1 MKTSVNWLSRYVDIP
16 WTPKELAARLTAV
29 GLEVEGIELT
39 GEIPAGVIVAEI
51 LSRNPHSNSDHL
63 SVCTVNTG
71 QGKPLQI
78 VCGAPNCDAGQK
90 VPLAAIGT
98 QFADFQIKKAKIR
111 GVESNGMLCSARE
124 LGLSDDHAG
133 LMILP
138 PDTPLG
144 IPLTEIVEQD
154 AVIDWEVTPNRPD
167 WLSHIGIAREIAA
180 IAQLPLRLPEPTIRT
195 LPGSSIHDCATVSV
209 QDSELCPRYI
219 ARVFKNIKVGPS
231 PDWLVKHLEAVGLRA
246 VNNVVD
252 ITNYVMLEYGQPL
265 HAFDLTTLAGSEI
278 IVRRAKPGEEIT
290 ILDGSKLKL
299 NSDHLLIA
307 DRDKGVALAGIMG
320 GENSMI
326 TEATTT
332 VLLEAAAFDRSNIR
346 TSSRTLG
353 ISTDSSYR
361 FERGVS
367 PETTAAASARAA
379 ALLCELCGANQVEGI
394 IDCYGK
400 HWQCPEITLRVQRC
414 NALLGISLDAPTIA
428 SCLERRGLGILKQD
442 AATITARVP
451 AWRFDL
457 HAEHDLIEEVAQI
470 SGLDAIPEAPAA
482 ARLGGAIKDDR
493 FLPLEE
499 IRREFQALGLDEII
513 NYSMWSLPQCLQGTS
528 FSEEEIL
535 KVHNPISIDTAFLRP
550 TLLPGLMHAVAH
562 NIAHNEHNLR
572 LFELGRVFRKNKG
585 RYCENTQAGIAISG
599 ARHPERF
606 GSDLAA
612 TMDFYDLKGLLT
624 SWLEARRLAD
634 DCSWQSAESPACK
647 PGACATL
654 TVKGKNI
661 ATFGEA
667 ATVLAK
673 GIRLRAPLFIALI
686 DVDALLKLK
695 APAPSYAPIA
705 QFPATSRDISFIA
718 PAGLTHQTIV
728 ATIRD
733 LQLPF
738 VDRIDLFD
746 IFSDEKVLGKGLS
759 SLSYSVTFRHQ
770 ERTLTDDEV
779 NELQASIRSALAEK
793 LGVTLR

>member
-1 MKTSVNWLSRYVDIP
+1 MKTSVNWLRNYIDIP
-16 WTPKELAARLTAV
+16 WAPKELAARLTAA
-29 GLEVEGIELT
+29 GLEVEGIEFT
-39 GEIPAGVIVAEI
+39 GQIPAGVIVAEI
-51 LSRNPHSNSDHL
+51 LARSPHANSDHL
-63 SVCTVNTG
+63 SICTVNAG
-71 QGKPLQI
+71 SGEPLQI

-90 VPLAAIGT
+90 VPLATVGT
-98 QFADFQIKKAKIR
+98 QFGDFQIKKAKIR
-111 GVESNGMLCSARE
+111 GVESGGMLCSARE
-124 LGLSDDHAG
+124 LGLSDDHSG

-144 IPLTEIVEQD
+144 IPLTDIVEQD

-167 WLSHIGIAREIAA
+167 WLSHVGIAREIAA
-180 IAQLPLRLPEPTIRT
+180 VAQLPLRLPAPAIRS
-195 LPGSSIHDCATVSV
+195 LPNSSVHDCAKVSV
-209 QDSELCPRYI
+209 LDSDLCPRYI

-231 PDWLVKHLEAVGLRA
+231 PDWMVKHLEAVGLRA

-252 ITNYVMLEYGQPL
+252 ITNYVMLEFGQPL

-278 IVRRAKPGEEIT
+278 VVRRAKQGEEIT
-290 ILDGSKLKL
+290 TLDGTKLKL
-299 NSDHLLIA
+299 STDNLLIA

-326 TEATTT
+326 TDATTT

-346 TSSRTLG
+346 VSSRTLG
-353 ISTDSSYR
+353 IATDSSYR

-379 ALLCELCGANQVEGI
+379 TLLCELCGADQVDGI

-400 HWQCPEITLRVQRC
+400 PWQCPEITLRVQRC
-414 NALLGISLDAPTIA
+414 NALLGLSLDATAIA
-428 SCLERRGLGILKQD
+428 SCLERRGLSILMQD
-442 AATITARVP
+442 AETITARAP

-470 SGLDAIPEAPAA
+470 SGLDAIPEAPVA
-482 ARLGGAIKDDR
+482 ARISGTMKDDR

-499 IRREFQALGLDEII
+499 IRGEFQALGLDEII
-513 NYSMWSLPQCLQGTS
+513 NYSLWSLPQCLQGTAC
-528 FSEEEIL
+528 SEEEII
-535 KVHNPISIDTAFLRP
+535 KVDNPISIDTAFLRP
-550 TLLPGLMHAVAH
+550 TLLPGLMQVVAH

-572 LFELGRVFRKNKG
+572 LFELGRVFRKNNG
-585 RYCENTQAGIAISG
+585 RHSEGLQAAIAITG
-599 ARHPERF
+599 KRHPERF

-612 TMDFYDLKGLLT
+612 TVDFYDLKGILA
-624 SWLEARRLAD
+624 SWLEARRLS
-634 DCSWQSAESPACK
+634 DCSWQSAEAPACK

-654 TVKGKNI
+654 TSKGKII

-667 ATVLAK
+667 ATVLTK
-673 GIRLRAPLFIALI
+673 GIRLRAPLFLALI

-695 APAPSYAPIA
+695 AAPPVYTPIA
-705 QFPATSRDISFIA
+705 QFPATSRDISFVA

-733 LQLPF
+733 LQLPL

-746 IFSDEKVLGKGLS
+746 IFSDEKVLGKGRC

-779 NELQASIRSALAEK
+779 NALQTTIRSALAEK
-793 LGVTLR
+793 LGVELR